1 MPDWFGHTYLGLH
14 FPHTIFRCLNH
25 LKNRHNPRVVV
36 VLRDKRS
43 HNCVFEPGEVPLCTK
58 TRQEKAAIGFALLFV
73 GFLGLA
79 FRFCPLQSMPLVQ
92 KYLFEYEPVSLN
104 QMKAV
109 DLCELS
115 VGSVMW
121 MCSIAFGTL
130 TLFSATRAPAPT
142 PASTP

>member
-1 MPDWFGHTYLGLH
+1 M
-14 FPHTIFRCLNH
+14 
-25 LKNRHNPRVVV
+25 
-36 VLRDKRS
+36 
-43 HNCVFEPGEVPLCTK
+43 FEPGEVPLCTK
-58 TRQEKAAIGFALLFV
+58 TRQEKAEIGFSLLFV

-104 QMKAV
+104 QMQAV

-130 TLFSATRAPAPT
+130 TLFSATRVPAAT